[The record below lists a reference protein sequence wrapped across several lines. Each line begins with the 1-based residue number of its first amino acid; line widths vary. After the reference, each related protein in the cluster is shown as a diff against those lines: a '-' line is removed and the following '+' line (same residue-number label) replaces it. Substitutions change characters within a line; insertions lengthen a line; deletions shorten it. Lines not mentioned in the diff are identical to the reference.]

1 MDDHAQR
8 DQPAHEEL
16 RARAAHHRRRVP
28 GDGRGGR
35 GHVAVFGTARR
46 ALPRL
51 EQCVQ
56 PRDVCQACEEDG
68 VEGEPADRHY
78 FVSCGFVFAR
88 SCGGVL
94 MGMFQVRFR

>member
-35 GHVAVFGTARR
+35 RHVAVFGTARW

-51 EQCVQ
+51 EQRVQ
-56 PRDVCQACEEDG
+56 SRNVREAREEDG
-68 VEGEPADRHY
+68 VEGGPADCHY
-78 FVSCGFVFAR
+78 FVSRLVFAR
-88 SCGGVL
+88 SVEARC
-94 MGMFQVRFR
+94 